1 MRKILILD
9 TRDNIAVCLTD
20 IAAGEV
26 ISQDGLEI
34 TVKNA
39 IPRGHKI
46 ATAAIHKEDGIIKYG
61 ERMGHATCDIAI
73 GEHVHVHNI
82 LGDRLSTEQRA

>member
-46 ATAAIHKEDGIIKYG
+46 ATAAIRKEDGIIKYG